1 MPTEIEEID
10 ELYRKRLQSMLAIDE
25 MLGRITDSLAE
36 SDKLEDTYL
45 FFTSDNGL
53 LMGEHRW
60 AWEKIAAYEESMRVP
75 LIVRGPRVPEGGT
88 REHLVLN
95 NDFAPT
101 FAELG
106 GVSPPPF
113 VDGRSLVPLFSADP
127 PPSTN
132 WRSAFLVEGYGSE
145 SFVKGYGGVPPY
157 KAIRTRDRLWVEYA
171 SGERELYD
179 LREDPHELTSLH
191 GTAPADLKEELSSRL
206 DELRDCA
213 AEGCHIAEG
222 F

>member
-1 MPTEIEEID
+1 
-10 ELYRKRLQSMLAIDE
+10 
-25 MLGRITDSLAE
+25 
-36 SDKLEDTYL
+36 
-45 FFTSDNGL
+45 
-53 LMGEHRW
+53 
-60 AWEKIAAYEESMRVP
+60 V
-75 LIVRGPRVPEGGT
+75 T

-106 GVSPPPF
+106 GAATPSF
-113 VDGRSLVPLFSADP
+113 VDGRSLVPLFSAVP

-145 SFVKGYGGVPPY
+145 SFTRGYGGVPPY
-157 KAIRTRDRLWVEYA
+157 KAMRTRDRLWVEYA

-179 LREDPHELTSLH
+179 LQEDPYELTSLH
-191 GTAPADLKEELSSRL
+191 ETAPDDLKQMLSSRL

-213 AEGCHIAEG
+213 AEDCRAAEG